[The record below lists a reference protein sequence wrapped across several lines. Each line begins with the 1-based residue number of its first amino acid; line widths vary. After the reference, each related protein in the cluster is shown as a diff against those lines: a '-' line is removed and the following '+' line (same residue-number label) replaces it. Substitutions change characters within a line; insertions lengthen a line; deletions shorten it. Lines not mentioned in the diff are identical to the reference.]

1 MSYTQLAEGQRY
13 QIDALRKTGKSQRE
27 IARLLSVSSS
37 TISRELQRNSQEG
50 CYCAPLAQLASE
62 ERRCFAAKARKMTSE
77 LVARIEE
84 LLRLDW
90 SPELISGWLRKEEGI
105 RISHE
110 RIYQHVWED
119 YRLGGDLFRHL
130 RRGGKPY
137 RPQKQRKDASRSRI
151 PHRIG
156 IEERPEIVDERA
168 RIGDWEVD
176 TVLGSRSGAALVTL
190 VERKSR
196 FTLIGKVGRR
206 FADLV
211 RDTIIRLLGPHRG
224 KLFTAT
230 GDNGS
235 EFVEHGRISKAL
247 DLDFY
252 FARPYSAWE
261 RGTNEQTNG
270 LIRQY
275 LPKGMD
281 LEEVAE
287 EELDWIMD
295 RLNQRPR
302 KCLDFKTP
310 YEVFYEDADRKAA

>member
-1 MSYTQLAEGQRY
+1 MNYTQLAEGQRY
-13 QIDALRKTGKSQRE
+13 QIDALRKTGKSQRA
-27 IARLLSVSSS
+27 IARLLGVSSS
-37 TISRELQRNSQEG
+37 TISRELRRNSVDG
-50 CYCAPLAQLASE
+50 CYIAPIAQTTSD
-62 ERRCFAAKARKMTSE
+62 ERRRYAAKARKMTPE

-90 SPELISGWLRKEEGI
+90 SPELISGWLREEAGI

-110 RIYQHVWED
+110 RIYQHIWED
-119 YRLGGDLFRHL
+119 RTIGGDLYLYL
-130 RRGGKPY
+130 RRCGKPY
-137 RPQKQRKDASRSRI
+137 RRRWRNGGTRSRI
-151 PHRIG
+151 PNRIG
-156 IEERPEIVDERA
+156 IEQRPEIVDDRA

-176 TVLGSRSGAALVTL
+176 TVIGSRSGAALVTL
-190 VERKSR
+190 VDRRSR

-206 FADLV
+206 FADMV

-224 KLFTAT
+224 KLMTVTA
-230 GDNGS
+230 DNGT
-235 EFVEHGRISKAL
+235 EFVEHGRISETL

-275 LPKGMD
+275 LPKGMSMD
-281 LEEVAE
+281 DVTE

-295 RLNQRPR
+295 RLNHRPR
-302 KCLDFKTP
+302 KCLRFRTP
-310 YEVFYEDADRKAA
+310 YEIFYAEADEEAA